1 MIRFVVITF
10 IVYKYAIK
18 HRLKTP
24 KHYFKTIRKYED
36 AVKTPHR
43 IIRISWFYGS
53 IKDNLNASSAI
64 PFCVILKKSWI
75 SKIVFDDTDATF
87 NAFKGTVGHELTHK
101 NNDMR
106 GCKYRAFDRLFIN
119 RVNEIHADFG
129 AAEKMFDNS
138 RQILLETI
146 LYKMKL
152 VKKPSIDKI
161 HPTWEQRYNYVYN
174 FNFDKTLIRR
184 IANDV
189 GCTNEKLIQKVISH
203 FDEIYLN

>member
-1 MIRFVVITF
+1 
-10 IVYKYAIK
+10 
-18 HRLKTP
+18 
-24 KHYFKTIRKYED
+24 
-36 AVKTPHR
+36 
-43 IIRISWFYGS
+43 
-53 IKDNLNASSAI
+53 
-64 PFCVILKKSWI
+64 
-75 SKIVFDDTDATF
+75 
-87 NAFKGTVGHELTHK
+87 
-101 NNDMR
+101 MR
-106 GCKYRAFDRLFIN
+106 GYKYRAFDRLFIN